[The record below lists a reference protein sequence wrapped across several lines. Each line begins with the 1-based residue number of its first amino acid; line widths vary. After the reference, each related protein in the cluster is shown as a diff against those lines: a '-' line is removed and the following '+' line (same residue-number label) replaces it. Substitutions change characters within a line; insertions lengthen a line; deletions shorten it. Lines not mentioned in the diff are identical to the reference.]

1 MTSGQASTI
10 AVVQSPNFIWL
21 FVTTWTATH
30 QASLS
35 FTLSLVKL
43 VSIELVMPSNY
54 LIPYCPLLFRPSIF
68 PSIRV
73 LYNELAL
80 HIRWLKYR
88 SFSFNI
94 SPSHEYSGWFPLG
107 LTGLIFFLSKVLSRV
122 FFSPTVRKRQ
132 FFSAQ
137 SSLWCNSHICAW
149 LLEKP

>member
-10 AVVQSPNFIWL
+10 AVVQSQNFIWL
-21 FVTTWTATH
+21 FVTTWTATR

-54 LIPYCPLLFRPSIF
+54 LIPYCPLLFLPSIF

-88 SFSFNI
+88 SFRFNI
-94 SPSHEYSGWFPLG
+94 SPTHEYSGWFPLG

-122 FFSPTVRKRQ
+122 FFSPTVRKHQ

-137 SSLWCNSHICAW
+137 SSLWCSSHICTW

>member
-1 MTSGQASTI
+1 MTSGQAPTI
-10 AVVQSPNFIWL
+10 AVVQSLSFIWL
-21 FVTTWTATH
+21 FVTTWTEAH

-35 FTLSLVKL
+35 FTLSFVKL
-43 VSIELVMPSNY
+43 VFIEFVMPSNH
-54 LIPYCPLLFRPSIF
+54 LIPYCPLLFLPSIF

-73 LYNELAL
+73 LHNELAL
-80 HIRWLKYR
+80 HIRCPKYR

-122 FFSPTVRKRQ
+122 FFSPTVQKHQ

-137 SSLWCNSHICAW
+137 SYLWSNTHIHTW